1 MARYRGPKNRIARR
15 FGANIFGRR
24 RNPLLHKPNPPGVHG
39 ARRRK
44 KSDYGLQLEE
54 KQKLKAVYGMLS
66 EKQLVR
72 YYRQAL
78 RLKGNTM
85 DNFSMLL
92 ESRLDNVVYRL
103 KLAPTIFAAQQLVN
117 HGHITVDGKKVDIRS
132 FRVKPGMTISV
143 REKSRTM
150 KLVNESIE
158 STMVETP
165 TYLQGD
171 SKNYSGQMISLP
183 QQEEV
188 SMPVT
193 VNIAEVCEFL
203 AHTT

>member
-117 HGHITVDGKKVDIRS
+117 HGHIQVDGKKVDIRS
-132 FRVKPGMTISV
+132 FRVKPGMTVSIK
-143 REKSRTM
+143 EKSRTM
-150 KLVNESIE
+150 KVINESVE
-158 STMVETP
+158 NTTQETP
-165 TYLQGD
+165 PYLQAD
-171 SKNYSGQMISLP
+171 PKNYAGQMISLP
-183 QQEEV
+183 QQGEV
-188 SMPVT
+188 PMPIA